1 MSLAGL
7 CVCVVMFLC
16 LGTLS
21 SFQSMGLPPEHCWL
35 AVCAVLCC
43 AVCAVLCVLCCAVLC
58 VLCVLCVCERTC
70 VPACACLG
78 VHLAPTHTQMHTGT
92 EERERETSALHV
104 KG

>member
-1 MSLAGL
+1 MSLGGL

-21 SFQSMGLPPEHCWL
+21 SFQSMGLTPEHCWL
-35 AVCAVLCC
+35 AVCVLCC
-43 AVCAVLCVLCCAVLC
+43 V
-58 VLCVLCVCERTC
+58 CVCERTC

-92 EERERETSALHV
+92 EERERETSALQV